1 MPADAP
7 PLRLVPM
14 TAEDYASRRGSII
27 EAHAQGVA
35 ESNGVPVDEIR
46 QTSERQ
52 TDELLPQGVQTP
64 DMLLFLGLVADQPV
78 GWIWIGLPR
87 TPDRSEMAWV
97 YYVGVDPEHRAK
109 GYGRALLLA
118 AERELT
124 RRGVPRGVAVLGDGV
139 RTGSPT
145 SRRTGDGGTVRMQ
158 GGYGLL
164 LSGHAAATG
173 AKWSSGSL
181 VGSTPAVRTPVRRR
195 RGRTCC

>member
-1 MPADAP
+1 M
-7 PLRLVPM
+7 
-14 TAEDYASRRGSII
+14 I
-27 EAHAQGVA
+27 EIHAQGVA

-87 TPDRSEMAWV
+87 TPDRPEMAWV

-109 GYGRALLLA
+109 GYGRALLVA

-124 RRGVPRGVAVLGDGV
+124 RRGVPRLGLNVHGHNSVAIGLYQSLGFEV
-139 RTGSPT
+139 TAQQ
-145 SRRTGDGGTVRMQ
+145 M
-158 GGYGLL
+158 
-164 LSGHAAATG
+164 
-173 AKWSSGSL
+173 AKRLPPG
-181 VGSTPAVRTPVRRR
+181 
-195 RGRTCC
+195 